1 MDQRNDYLSLCATY
15 DVQKVEMQI
24 TVQSLAL
31 EFSHALRSELSA
43 EEMRV
48 VIQRNRAQLS
58 PNICHSHD
66 FCDANMV
73 LHAVFL
79 QHGMDA
85 ADEGGMDRWGELWD
99 QAWNMAKAEEFL
111 ISDHASTTLAGCKR
125 AAQNPPSQEC

>member
-1 MDQRNDYLSLCATY
+1 MSLCATY

-125 AAQNPPSQEC
+125 AAQPPQVKSAS

>member
-1 MDQRNDYLSLCATY
+1 MKFIYFDQRNDYLRGCATY
-15 DVQKVEMQI
+15 DIQEVEMQI

-48 VIQRNRAQLS
+48 VVRRNRAQLS

-73 LHAVFL
+73 LHGVFL

-99 QAWNMAKAEEFL
+99 QVL
-111 ISDHASTTLAGCKR
+111 
-125 AAQNPPSQEC
+125 PPTEN

>member
-1 MDQRNDYLSLCATY
+1 
-15 DVQKVEMQI
+15 MQT

-99 QAWNMAKAEEFL
+99 HAWNMAKAEEFL
-111 ISDHASTTLAGCKR
+111 ISGQVNARLTSGNRTA
-125 AAQNPPSQEC
+125 

>member
-1 MDQRNDYLSLCATY
+1 
-15 DVQKVEMQI
+15 MQI

-99 QAWNMAKAEEFL
+99 HAWNMAKAEEFL
-111 ISDHASTTLAGCKR
+111 ISGHTLHQFELTDDVLAR
-125 AAQNPPSQEC
+125 PRRNIDDATRHSR